1 MRSNLGP
8 HLQIGRPRVK
18 GARSG
23 GTARRE
29 QGPRGGGVAGE
40 GEPGAAGL
48 VLRRGLARDG
58 VRRVRNAP
66 GLTAG
71 LGEVLLGLA
80 AAWGGAAAKTL
91 AGASALGDAKAY
103 GLR

>member
-1 MRSNLGP
+1 MERG
-8 HLQIGRPRVK
+8 GARPRSHRRRCS
-18 GARSG
+18 GA
-23 GTARRE
+23 T
-29 QGPRGGGVAGE
+29 
-40 GEPGAAGL
+40 GL
-48 VLRRGLARDG
+48 LLGRGLAGDG

-66 GLTAG
+66 GLTEG

-91 AGASALGDAKAY
+91 AGASALGDAKGY

>member
-1 MRSNLGP
+1 MGAAAQP
-8 HLQIGRPRVK
+8 A
-18 GARSG
+18 GARL
-23 GTARRE
+23 
-29 QGPRGGGVAGE
+29 RGGGVAGE

-48 VLRRGLARDG
+48 VLGRGLARDG